1 MVLDFILQT
10 SGLIGIYYNCEK
22 THDNAIDKSKESK
35 LTIMYRINI
44 LFCKS
49 KAYGFGFQITDISF
63 DWHLLQLQKN
73 MWIVPLIESKENK
86 LTLKKK
92 KCVIVVFDK
101 GEEDIYRSCET
112 YKTFSVFRGKS

>member
-1 MVLDFILQT
+1 MQ
-10 SGLIGIYYNCEK
+10 LICQKRAN
-22 THDNAIDKSKESK
+22 
-35 LTIMYRINI
+35 LLLYRINI

-73 MWIVPLIESKENK
+73 MWIVPLIESKESK

-101 GEEDIYRSCET
+101 GEEDISEVVKLTKLSLCFEE
-112 YKTFSVFRGKS
+112 KANQF

>member
-1 MVLDFILQT
+1 MIMQ
-10 SGLIGIYYNCEK
+10 LISQKRAN
-22 THDNAIDKSKESK
+22 
-35 LTIMYRINI
+35 LLLYRINI

-63 DWHLLQLQKN
+63 DGHLLQLQKN
-73 MWIVPLIESKENK
+73 MWIVPLIESKESK

-101 GEEDIYRSCET
+101 GEADIYRSCET
-112 YKTFSVFRGKS
+112 YKTFSVLQGKS